1 MKALFDRVSL
11 KASKMVTRQYST
23 SFSLGIY
30 CLESRFHDPIYAIY
44 GFVRLAD
51 EIVDSFHDHPK
62 RELLD
67 RFEEDTWKAI
77 EQGISLNPI
86 LHSFQGVVRQYQM
99 NTDLIRAFLHSMR
112 MDLDPQ
118 SYDRPLLDEYVYG
131 SAEVVGLMCLS
142 VFCEGDVQRYA
153 ELVRPAR
160 KLGSAFQ
167 KINFLRD
174 LKADGYELGRVYF
187 PNVDLTQFDRTTKK
201 AIESEIE
208 SDFAEGYQG
217 ILALPK
223 GARFGVYIAYVYYFA
238 LLNRI
243 KNTPAEHLLNQRIRI
258 PNQQK
263 YTLLLRSY
271 VKHSL
276 NLL

>member
-1 MKALFDRVSL
+1 MKVLFDRVSL
-11 KASKMVTRQYST
+11 KTSKLVTRQYST
-23 SFSLGIY
+23 SFSMGIY
-30 CLESRFHDPIYAIY
+30 CLETKFHDPIYAIY

-62 RELLD
+62 RALLD
-67 RFEEDTWKAI
+67 RFEEDTWNAI

-86 LHSFQGVVRQYQM
+86 LHSFQTVVNLYQM
-99 NTDLIRAFLHSMR
+99 DPSLIKSFLHSMR
-112 MDLDPQ
+112 MDLDPK
-118 SYDRPLLDEYVYG
+118 SYDQALLDEYVYG

-142 VFCEGDVQRYA
+142 VFCEGDSHRYA
-153 ELVRPAR
+153 DLKQPAR

-174 LKADGYELGRVYF
+174 LKADGFDLGRVYF
-187 PNVDLTQFDRTTKK
+187 PNVDLTQFDRVTKK
-201 AIESEIE
+201 AIEAEIE
-208 SDFAEGYQG
+208 AEFAEGYQG